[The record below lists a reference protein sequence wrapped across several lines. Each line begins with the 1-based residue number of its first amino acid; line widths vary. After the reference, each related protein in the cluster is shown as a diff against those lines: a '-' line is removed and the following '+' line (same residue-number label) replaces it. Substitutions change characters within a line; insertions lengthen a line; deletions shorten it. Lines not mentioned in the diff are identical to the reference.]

1 MSDAL
6 SPYMSDI
13 YSSFFKKNRYVGS
26 FFFPSSALM
35 PVEYCLHLKEQE
47 TLEDLDS
54 MRLLIRERLNLDL
67 TIEPEA

>member
-1 MSDAL
+1 
-6 SPYMSDI
+6 
-13 YSSFFKKNRYVGS
+13 
-26 FFFPSSALM
+26 M